1 MSKKMLFM
9 ASVICLFGSAAPA
22 VDLFSDGFES
32 GNFAAGGWST
42 QNNDA
47 RVRSRAALTGN
58 YGAELARTTWM
69 EKPISTVGY
78 TDIHVKYY
86 RATRRFNGGELLY
99 VEWYDGGGWNTLES
113 IQSAGYGD
121 GLQDKLCGVG
131 ANENAGFRIRFRTNA
146 NRRNE
151 YAFIDDVVVSG
162 TPTVADTDPPTPD
175 PPTFAS
181 PPAPVSDTE
190 ITMTATTGS
199 DASPPVEYYFAETSG
214 NPGGSD
220 SGWTTNPLYNDAG
233 LQAATQYTYT
243 VQMRDSLGNTGTAS
257 APASATT
264 LQDTDPP
271 TPDPATF
278 ASPPAPLS
286 DTEITMTATT
296 GSDASPPVEYYFAET
311 SGNPGGSDSGWTTN
325 PVYNDSGL
333 EAATQYTYTVQMRDS
348 LGNTGTAS
356 APASATTGGTK
367 IGAEYFLRAG
377 TTTKIMPDGEVVTMW
392 GFALD
397 SAFGAKDGQVTVPG
411 PLLAVPN
418 VFKHLTINLDNDL
431 PVPVSIIIPG
441 QTNTIMTPVKF
452 TDDRGRQRMRSFTHE
467 TEPSNI
473 APVVYE
479 WKNLR
484 SGTYLYHSGTHPAVQ
499 VQMGLYG
506 CLTKNEEKVK
516 GKKTPNVAYKKGNT
530 YVIYDEEV
538 VLCFSEID
546 PALHQAV
553 ADGNYGPDKPVTS
566 TMSYQPK
573 YFLINGQAYS
583 PALLPLPAGSPNDRV
598 LLRFVNAGIETHVPV
613 LQDLY
618 MTVVAEDGY
627 LYKYTKEQY
636 SLILPALKT
645 KDAVIVP
652 AAAGAYPVYDRRLRL
667 TNAGASPGGMLTFL
681 EVAANEAPAKGPK
694 KR

>member
-1 MSKKMLFM
+1 MDGQWFKTYERNYSTNQIAGTLIIRRFAMSKKMLFM
-9 ASVICLFGSAAPA
+9 ASVICLFGSAAAA
-22 VDLFSDGFES
+22 VNLFSDGFES

-42 QNNDA
+42 RNNDA
-47 RVRSRAALTGN
+47 TVRSRAALTGN
-58 YGAELARTTWM
+58 YGAQLARTTWM

-86 RATRRFNGGELLY
+86 RATNRFDAGEFLY
-99 VEWYDGGGWNTLES
+99 VEWYDGAVWNPLET
-113 IQSAGYGD
+113 IQSASYGD

-146 NRRNE
+146 NRANE

-162 TPTVADTDPPTPD
+162 TSTVVDTDPPTPD
-175 PPTFAS
+175 PATFAS

-199 DASPPVEYYFAETSG
+199 DASPPVEYYFAETSA

-220 SGWTTNPLYNDAG
+220 SGWTTSPVYNDTG
-233 LQAATQYTYT
+233 LEAATQYIYT
-243 VQMRDSLGNTGTAS
+243 VQMRDSLGNTGTA
-257 APASATT
+257 
-264 LQDTDPP
+264 L
-271 TPDPATF
+271 
-278 ASPPAPLS
+278 
-286 DTEITMTATT
+286 
-296 GSDASPPVEYYFAET
+296 
-311 SGNPGGSDSGWTTN
+311 
-325 PVYNDSGL
+325 
-333 EAATQYTYTVQMRDS
+333 
-348 LGNTGTAS
+348 

-367 IGAEYFLRAG
+367 KGAEYFLRAD
-377 TTTKIMPDGEVVTMW
+377 TTTKIMPDGRVITMW

-411 PLLAVPN
+411 PLLAVPDA
-418 VFKHLTINLDNDL
+418 FKNLIIHMDNDL

-467 TEPSNI
+467 TEPNNI

-506 CLTKNEEKVK
+506 CLTKNEGKVQGQEVPK
-516 GKKTPNVAYKKGNT
+516 VAYKKGNT
-530 YVIYDEEV
+530 YVIYDAEV

-546 PALHQAV
+546 PALHEAV
-553 ADGNYGPDKPVTS
+553 ADGNYGPEKPVTS
-566 TMSYQPK
+566 TMSYKPE
-573 YFLINGQAYS
+573 YFLINGRAYS
-583 PALLPLPAGSPNDRV
+583 PGLLPLPAGSPNDRV
-598 LLRFVNAGIETHVPV
+598 LLRFVNAGLETHVPV

-627 LYKYTKEQY
+627 PYKYTKEQY
-636 SLILPALKT
+636 SLILQALKT
-645 KDAVIVP
+645 KDAIIVP
-652 AAAGAYPVYDRRLRL
+652 AAGTYPVYDRRLRL
-667 TNAGASPGGMLTFL
+667 TNAGTSPGGMLTFL
-681 EVAANEAPAKGPK
+681 EVAANEAAAKGPK